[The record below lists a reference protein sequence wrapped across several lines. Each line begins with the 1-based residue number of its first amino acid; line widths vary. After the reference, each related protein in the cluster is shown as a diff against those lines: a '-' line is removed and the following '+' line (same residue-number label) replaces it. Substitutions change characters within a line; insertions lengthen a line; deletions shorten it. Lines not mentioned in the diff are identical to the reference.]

1 MRQNAIDGALTLLVL
16 VVQTTLLRYMALG
29 GLTPD
34 LILIWVVVIA
44 IRRGQIPATVAG
56 FCAGLALD
64 LLSGNDGMLG
74 LAALTKTAAGFLAGY
89 FYSENK
95 VLQTLS
101 SYRFILT
108 LLLVATVHNLVY
120 FIIFLQGSE
129 VSWWG
134 AVLFYGI
141 PSAVYTAAVG
151 LIPMFAFARK
161 ALS

>member
-1 MRQNAIDGALTLLVL
+1 MRQTTVDALLTLFVL

-34 LILIWVVVIA
+34 LALLWIVYLA

-56 FCAGLALD
+56 FCAGVALD
-64 LLSGNDGMLG
+64 LLSGDDGMLG
-74 LAALTKTAAGFLAGY
+74 LGALAKTVGGFIAGY

-108 LLLVATVHNLVY
+108 LLLVATVHNLIY
-120 FIIFLQGSE
+120 FTIFLQGSE

-134 AVLFYGI
+134 AVFFYGI
-141 PSAVYTAAVG
+141 PSALYTAALG
-151 LIPMFAFARK
+151 LIPMFAFARR

>member
-141 PSAVYTAAVG
+141 PSAIYTAAVG

>member
-1 MRQNAIDGALTLLVL
+1 MRQNVLDAALTLLVL

-34 LILIWVVVIA
+34 LTLVWIVYVAV
-44 IRRGQIPATVAG
+44 RRGQIPATVVGFFAG
-56 FCAGLALD
+56 VALD

-74 LAALTKTAAGFLAGY
+74 LAALAKTAGGFLAGY

-101 SYRFILT
+101 SYRFILM
-108 LLLVATVHNLVY
+108 LLLIATVHNLIY
-120 FIIFLQGSE
+120 FTIFLQGSE

-134 AVLFYGI
+134 AVVFYGI
-141 PSAVYTAAVG
+141 PSALYTSAAG
-151 LIPMFAFARK
+151 LIPMFIYARR
-161 ALS
+161 ALL